1 MFLHMKSKALKWF
14 CKGMLVAAVGTAWL
28 PFPDNK
34 VTAAGLTPDSI
45 RVALFLDLGNTY
57 KSTTQAV
64 TLQSVAPWSAG
75 FNGNDGYH
83 PLINISQSTQ
93 VRFSIDSF
101 RVKVLETNDW
111 KTAAA
116 ASQKLS
122 ATNDKP
128 LLFSST
134 LGGSTVYQLYTGTY
148 ATEQAGREAV
158 NRVTQTASAQLN
170 GQVPSLKGSKH
181 WSAGVYS
188 TQAEA
193 QTQQKSIQ
201 TAGFDAM
208 TVVQS
213 VPSVGTQY
221 AVWVGEAANDNEL
234 TGIQQEMSQLIP
246 TVTLSNVDSSI
257 PALIMRQDV
266 GVNLTSLQT
275 LDHYQISGDTS
286 KLWIPDQS
294 NGIQVTER
302 SKRIYRGNW
311 EISSYNGQ
319 LALVNEVPLEQYLYS
334 VVGAE
339 VPSSWPSEALKT
351 QAVAARSYAIFQR
364 NKYKVADVV
373 DTTLSQVYNGTSSE
387 AASVTKAVD
396 DTKGEILMKDGKVVE
411 AIFSSNSG
419 GVTADSSEVWNSNN
433 NTFTTVTSEGDLSAQ
448 KSLKMWYH
456 VLLNNGQTG
465 YVREDNVKE
474 LSTTTASGLAQ
485 LTVTSTD
492 TNVRGIPLVQTNVP
506 AVSKLNPGNT
516 AVILDKVAESNTY
529 SWVRGPYTSA
539 ELLKAMKGKGTL
551 VLPSTINTLDVTR
564 RGPSGRVV
572 ELQVNGQILDVKYP
586 DMFRSALNGLP
597 STLFDIASTGSY
609 TVLGSDGTTVK
620 ASTSSKTSVISASGT
635 VSLNGAGM
643 IIMNSESKAT
653 VLDASD
659 KFIFIGQGNGHG
671 LGLSQWGA
679 KGMAD
684 AGNGYQDILK
694 HYYQNVTIAKE

>member
-1 MFLHMKSKALKWF
+1 MKSKALKWL
-14 CKGMLVAAVGTAWL
+14 CKGMLVAAVGIACI
-28 PFPDNK
+28 PFPNK
-34 VTAAGLTPDSI
+34 VMAAGLTPDSI
-45 RVALFLDLGNTY
+45 RVAIFLDLGNTY

-64 TLQSVAPWSAG
+64 TLQSVSPWSAG

-116 ASQKLS
+116 ASQKL
-122 ATNDKP
+122 ATTSDKP

-134 LGGSTVYQLYTGTY
+134 LGGSMVYQLYSGPY

-158 NRVTQTASAQLN
+158 NRVAQTASAQLN

-181 WSAGVYS
+181 WSAGVYT

-193 QTQQKSIQ
+193 QTQQKFIQ
-201 TAGFDAM
+201 TAGYDAN
-208 TVVQS
+208 TVIQS
-213 VPSVGTQY
+213 APSGGTQY

-234 TGIQQEMSQLIP
+234 AGIQQEMSQLVP
-246 TVTLSNVDSSI
+246 SVTLSNVDPSI
-257 PALIMRQDV
+257 PALIVRQDV

-286 KLWIPDQS
+286 KLWIPDRS
-294 NGIQVTER
+294 SGIQVTER

-351 QAVAARSYAIFQR
+351 QAVAARSYAVFQR
-364 NKYKVADVV
+364 NKFKVADVV

-419 GVTADSSEVWNSNN
+419 GITADSSEVWNSID
-433 NTFTTVTSEGDLSAQ
+433 NTFTTVTSEGDLAAQ

-456 VLLNNGQTG
+456 VLLNNGLTG

-474 LSTTTASGLAQ
+474 LATTTAAGLAQ

-492 TNVRGIPLVQTNVP
+492 TNVRVIPLVQSTVP

-539 ELLKAMKGKGTL
+539 ELLKAMKGKGTI
-551 VLPSTINTLDVTR
+551 VLPTTINSLDVTR

-609 TVLGSDGTTVK
+609 TVLGSDGVK
-620 ASTSSKTSVISASGT
+620 VQALTSSNTSVISASGT
-635 VSLNGAGM
+635 ASLKGTGTV
-643 IIMNSESKAT
+643 IMNSESKAA

-659 KFIFIGQGNGHG
+659 KFMFIGQGNGHG

>member
-1 MFLHMKSKALKWF
+1 MYHHMKSKALKWF
-14 CKGMLVAAVGTAWL
+14 CKGMLVAAVGTACL
-28 PFPDNK
+28 PFPDK
-34 VTAAGLTPDSI
+34 VMAAGLTPDSI
-45 RVALFLDLGNTY
+45 RVAMFLDLGNTY

-64 TLQSVAPWSAG
+64 TLQSVSPWSAG

-93 VRFSIDSF
+93 ARFSIDSF

-181 WSAGVYS
+181 WSAGVYNS
-188 TQAEA
+188 QAEA
-193 QTQQKSIQ
+193 QAQQRVIQ
-201 TAGFDAM
+201 TAGYDAM
-208 TVVQS
+208 TVIQS
-213 VPSVGTQY
+213 VPTGGTQY

-234 TGIQQEMSQLIP
+234 AGIQQEMSQLIP
-246 TVTLSNVDSSI
+246 TVTLSNVDPSI
-257 PALIMRQDV
+257 PAIILRQDV
-266 GVNLTSLQT
+266 GINLTSLQT
-275 LDHYQISGDTS
+275 LDHYQISGDSS

-319 LALVNEVPLEQYLYS
+319 LALVNELPLEQYLYS

-433 NTFTTVTSEGDLSAQ
+433 NTFTSVTSEGDLSAQ

-456 VLLNNGQTG
+456 VLLNNGLSG

-474 LSTTTASGLAQ
+474 LTSTTASGLAQ
-485 LTVTSTD
+485 LTVTSKD
-492 TNVRGIPLVQTNVP
+492 TNVRVIPLVQSNVP

-551 VLPSTINTLDVTR
+551 VLPSTIKTLDVTR

-609 TVLGSDGTTVK
+609 TVLGSDGTTVR
-620 ASTSSKTSVISASGT
+620 ASTSSNTSVISALGT
-635 VSLNGAGM
+635 SSLNGTGM
-643 IIMNSESKAT
+643 VIMNSESKAT

-684 AGNGYQDILK
+684 AGNSYQDILK

>member
-1 MFLHMKSKALKWF
+1 MFLHMKSKALKWL
-14 CKGMLVAAVGTAWL
+14 CKGMLVAVVGIACI
-28 PFPDNK
+28 PFPDK
-34 VTAAGLTPDSI
+34 VMAAGLTPDSI
-45 RVALFLDLGNTY
+45 RVAMFLDLGNTY

-64 TLQSVAPWSAG
+64 TLQSVSPWSAG

-93 VRFSIDSF
+93 VRFSIDTF

-122 ATNDKP
+122 ATSDKP

-158 NRVTQTASAQLN
+158 NRVAQTASAQLN
-170 GQVPSLKGSKH
+170 GQVPTLKGSKH
-181 WSAGVYS
+181 WSAGVYT

-193 QTQQKSIQ
+193 QTQQKFIQ
-201 TAGFDAM
+201 TAGYDAN
-208 TVVQS
+208 TVIQS
-213 VPSVGTQY
+213 APSGGTQY

-234 TGIQQEMSQLIP
+234 AGIQQEMSQLVP
-246 TVTLSNVDSSI
+246 SVTLSNVDSSM
-257 PALIMRQDV
+257 PALIVRQDV

-294 NGIQVTER
+294 SGIQVTER
-302 SKRIYRGNW
+302 SKRNYRGNW

-351 QAVAARSYAIFQR
+351 QAVAARSYAVFQR
-364 NKYKVADVV
+364 NKFKVADVV

-419 GVTADSSEVWNSNN
+419 GVTADSSEVWNSID
-433 NTFTTVTSEGDLSAQ
+433 NTFTAVTSEGDLSAQ

-456 VLLNNGQTG
+456 ILLNNGLTG

-474 LSTTTASGLAQ
+474 LATTTAAGLAQ

-492 TNVRGIPLVQTNVP
+492 TNVRVIPLVQSNVP

-539 ELLKAMKGKGTL
+539 ELLKAMKGKGTI
-551 VLPSTINTLDVTR
+551 VLPSTINSLDVTR

-609 TVLGSDGTTVK
+609 TVLGSDGVK
-620 ASTSSKTSVISASGT
+620 VQALTSSNTSVISASGT
-635 VSLNGAGM
+635 ASLKGTGAV
-643 IIMNSESKAT
+643 IMNSESKAA

-659 KFIFIGQGNGHG
+659 KFMFIGQGNGHG

-694 HYYQNVTIAKE
+694 HYYQNVTITKE